1 MSQTSLKKTLKF
13 FSAKDIVKKMQRQ
26 VRDRQK
32 TFSKNISSKRLFNF
46 NNNETTKI
54 LKLTKGLKGH
64 HTKEDIKIANKH
76 EKMYHV
82 TCHPGNA
89 K

>member
-13 FSAKDIVKKMQRQ
+13 FSAKKDITVKKMQKRQ

-32 TFSKNISSKRLFNF
+32 NIFKNISSKGYSISTIM
-46 NNNETTKI
+46 ETTKI

-64 HTKEDIKIANKH
+64 HTKERYKNSK
-76 EKMYHV
+76 
-82 TCHPGNA
+82 
-89 K
+89 